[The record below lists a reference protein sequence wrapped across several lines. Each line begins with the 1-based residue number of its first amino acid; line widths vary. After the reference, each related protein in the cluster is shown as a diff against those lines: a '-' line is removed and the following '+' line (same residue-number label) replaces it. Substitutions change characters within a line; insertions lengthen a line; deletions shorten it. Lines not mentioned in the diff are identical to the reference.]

1 MSKKRSLRTWCQK
14 MFTIAVQTL
23 LAYSKEISSENG
35 GGHLFEGLLLI
46 ERYIE
51 RDRSRGERGIGSVSR
66 I

>member
-1 MSKKRSLRTWCQK
+1 